1 MLIIIFRFKKSLVL
15 VFALGCVAVALTYS
29 FDPVFAAKL
38 AVQSAFS
45 RSALSSP
52 FIIGQLRRCSFLVI
66 DGGGGCR

>member
-1 MLIIIFRFKKSLVL
+1 MGAVKLLVAFLFMLFIIFRFKKSLVL

-45 RSALSSP
+45 RSALP
-52 FIIGQLRRCSFLVI
+52 IVAIYYTVN
-66 DGGGGCR
+66 